1 MRDRFTEKLKG
12 LRKYLLGQL
21 NQKYKTQILSQ
32 VIRVIRRLSTK
43 VH

>member
-21 NQKYKTQILSQ
+21 NQQDKTQTLSQ
-32 VIRVIRRLSTK
+32 VIRMIK
-43 VH
+43 E